1 MTSVPPL
8 PPRSAEELH
17 PDVPSTAAAELAREM
32 ARWRDAV
39 LEVQAVLLSGTDGD
53 ALLHAVA
60 DAARR
65 LGMADVATVAVPHV
79 EGVSLVLRAAMGYRA
94 DELRDSVFPIE
105 ESLSGQVLTS
115 GQALNLADV
124 TSHANAYQPVCELG
138 DLGPTLLLPLTSGA
152 RNYGTLLVSR
162 RRGEAAF
169 TEQEFELLC
178 LFAGHVSV
186 AVEFCRSQEEL
197 QRLARVA
204 DSERV
209 GRELHDTVLQRLFGI
224 GMQLQAFSSRNGDG
238 TGESLQ
244 PVLDELDDTVREI
257 RTTVLEPRRP

>member
-1 MTSVPPL
+1 MTAVPP
-8 PPRSAEELH
+8 PPPSSAQEPRPAVLEA
-17 PDVPSTAAAELAREM
+17 DGAELPLEM

-39 LEVQAVLLSGTDGD
+39 LEVQSAILSGTDGD

-65 LGMADVATVAVPHV
+65 LAAADVATVAVPRV
-79 EGVSLVLRAAMGYRA
+79 EGVSLVLRAAVGYRA
-94 DELRDSVFPIE
+94 DDLRGSVFPIE
-105 ESLSGQVLTS
+105 ESLSGQVLQI
-115 GQALNLADV
+115 GQALHLADV

-138 DLGPTLLLPLTSGA
+138 DLGPTLLLPLTCGA
-152 RNYGTLLVSR
+152 RNDGTLLVAR
-162 RRGEAAF
+162 RRGEATF

-197 QRLARVA
+197 QRLAGVV

-224 GMQLQAFSSRNGDG
+224 GMQLQALSSRSDEGAG
-238 TGESLQ
+238 RSLQ
-244 PVLDELDDTVREI
+244 PVLDELDETVREI
-257 RTTVLEPRRP
+257 RTTVLEPRGS

>member
-1 MTSVPPL
+1 MTTPP
-8 PPRSAEELH
+8 PPWPGSAQEPH
-17 PDVPSTAAAELAREM
+17 SDVPTTAAAELASEM

-53 ALLHAVA
+53 VLLHAVA

-65 LGMADVATVAVPHV
+65 LAAADVATVAVPRV
-79 EGVSLVLRAAMGYRA
+79 EGVSLVLRAAVGYRA
-94 DELRDSVFPIE
+94 DDLRGSVFPME
-105 ESLSGQVLTS
+105 ESLSGQVLKL
-115 GQALNLADV
+115 GQALHLADV
-124 TSHANAYQPVCELG
+124 TAHANAYQPVCELG
-138 DLGPTLLLPLTSGA
+138 DLGPTLLLPLTCGA

-162 RRGEAAF
+162 RRGEAPF
-169 TEQEFELLC
+169 TDQEFELLC

-197 QRLARVA
+197 QRLARVE

-224 GMQLQAFSSRNGDG
+224 GMQLQALSSRSDERAGQ
-238 TGESLQ
+238 SLQ
-244 PVLDELDDTVREI
+244 PVLDELDETVREI
-257 RTTVLEPRRP
+257 RAKVLEPRES